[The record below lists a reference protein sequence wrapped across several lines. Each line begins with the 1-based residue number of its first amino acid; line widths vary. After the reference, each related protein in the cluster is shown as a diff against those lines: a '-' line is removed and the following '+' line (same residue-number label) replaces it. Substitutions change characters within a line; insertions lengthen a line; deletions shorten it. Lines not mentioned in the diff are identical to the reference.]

1 MGRAGFLVLSF
12 GLHAA
17 AAGVLWLAR
26 ASAPSASRGDDA
38 RERTLPLLLE
48 GAAVES
54 AHEASR
60 PSPAAST
67 PTATAAKPHAAP
79 AALHDDAVPKQPPAH
94 ASHAH
99 GAPRDE
105 TSPSAGEGPEE
116 GAAESL
122 FGTLPLRS
130 LLVSLSARA
139 DLFGGEAHRYA
150 FRYGAHRDA
159 DGEPIVTVHTTPQD
173 RSTEAVVAIL
183 RRYLVQAVQKTG
195 TSLAGEVIVEV
206 SGSGDDEGLFSITCD
221 ERTRHGSV
229 QFTNGRRLAVDA
241 R

>member
-26 ASAPSASRGDDA
+26 GTAPSASRGDDA
-38 RERTLPLLLE
+38 RERTMPLLLE

-54 AHEASR
+54 AHEAPRAR
-60 PSPAAST
+60 PSAST
-67 PTATAAKPHAAP
+67 PTATAARPLAAP
-79 AALHDDAVPKQPPAH
+79 AAVRDDAVPKQPPAH

-139 DLFGGEAHRYA
+139 DLFGGGTHRYA
-150 FRYGAHRDA
+150 FRYAAHRDA
-159 DGEPIVTVHTTPQD
+159 DGEAIVTVYTTPQD
-173 RSTEAVVAIL
+173 RAADAVAAIL
-183 RRYLVQAVQKTG
+183 RRYLVQAVHKTG

-206 SGSGDDEGLFSITCD
+206 SGSDDEGLFSITCD
-221 ERTRHGSV
+221 ERTRRGSV